1 MAITTKS
8 REVNITMKHDI
19 NATANAAAAVTA
31 LVYLVCR
38 IGVWL
43 APDLSMTI
51 AQSWFHNIDI
61 TTLPPPT
68 SDSGT
73 FIFGL
78 VTATVA
84 AWLAG
89 YAFAW
94 TYNWFLKK
102 K

>member
-1 MAITTKS
+1 MEIIVKRKA
-8 REVNITMKHDI
+8 VNITMKHDV
-19 NATANAAAAVTA
+19 NATANAAAVVTGII
-31 LVYLVCR
+31 YLVCR
-38 IGVWL
+38 VAVWL
-43 APDLSMTI
+43 VPDISMTI

-61 TTLPPPT
+61 TTLPTPT
-68 SDSGT
+68 SNSGA
-73 FIFGL
+73 FILGL
-78 VTATVA
+78 VTATVG